1 MTAMLQPLLG
11 IGVLVALAFALSLD
25 RKSVRWR
32 TVLIG
37 LLLQWALAFLVLKTA
52 LGTAFFDGAQRF
64 FRGLIDISKE
74 AGRGVLG
81 DSTLGFDGEPA
92 VFGAVVLV
100 TVIFFSSTFS
110 LLHHIG
116 FVRLLVGRMA
126 WMMSRLMGTSGAE
139 STVAAANIFV
149 GQTEAPLL
157 VRPYL
162 GTMTRSEL
170 GTIMTVGFAT
180 VAGGVFAIY
189 VEMMDGVVPGVA
201 GHLLAATVM
210 SAPMGLAIAKVVFP
224 ETDEP
229 ETLGKD
235 AVQPKS
241 EYANVLDAAATGAA
255 DGLKLAL
262 NILAMVIA
270 FVGILALIN
279 AGLAAISP
287 TFSLQAAL
295 GVLFSPIAWLLGVPS
310 GEAVDVGRLLGT
322 KMAVNEY
329 VAFLEMQRLDGTGL
343 SDRSRIIASYA
354 LCGFSNF
361 ASIAIQIGGLGTLL
375 PSRRA
380 DFARLGFRAM
390 LAGSL
395 ATYCTA
401 ATAAMFLG

>member
-1 MTAMLQPLLG
+1 MLQPLFG
-11 IGVLVALAFALSLD
+11 IAVLIGLAFSLSTN
-25 RKSVRWR
+25 RRAVRWR
-32 TVLIG
+32 TVGVG
-37 LLLQWALAFLVLKTA
+37 LSLQWILAFLVLKTSFS
-52 LGTAFFDGAQRF
+52 LAFFDGAQRF
-64 FRGLIDISKE
+64 FRGLIDMSKE
-74 AGRGVLG
+74 AGRTVLG
-81 DSTLGFDGEPA
+81 DNVLGFEEQPA

-110 LLHHIG
+110 VLHHVG
-116 FVRLLVGRMA
+116 VVRFIVGGMA
-126 WMMSRLMGTSGAE
+126 RAMAKLMGTSGSE

-162 GTMTRSEL
+162 ARMTRSEL
-170 GTIMTVGFAT
+170 GAIMTVGFAT

-189 VEMMDGVVPGVA
+189 VEMMTDVVPNVA

-224 ETDEP
+224 ETEES
-229 ETLGKD
+229 ETMGKD
-235 AVQPKS
+235 VAQPKS
-241 EYANVLDAAATGAA
+241 EYVNVIDAASTGAA

-270 FVGILALIN
+270 FIGLLAIINWIL
-279 AGLAAISP
+279 GLASDQL
-287 TFSLQAAL
+287 TLQNIL
-295 GVLFSPIAWLLGVPS
+295 GGIFSPIAWLLGVPAA
-310 GEAVDVGRLLGT
+310 EAADVGKLLGT

-329 VAFLEMQRLDGTGL
+329 VAFLELGQLTDSGM
-343 SDRSRIIASYA
+343 SDRSRVISSYA

-361 ASIAIQIGGLGTLL
+361 SSIAIQIGGLGTIA
-375 PSRRA
+375 PSRRKDLA
-380 DFARLGFRAM
+380 QLGLRAM

-401 ATAAMFLG
+401 ATAAMFLA